1 MRKQLRKKIGLS
13 KRCGKNN
20 NLAQRVVKK
29 SFHKERLKTK
39 QTKNCDDQASG
50 EH

>member
-29 SFHKERLKTK
+29 SFHEEKDN
-39 QTKNCDDQASG
+39 QTNENCDTQASG